1 MRPPRSAPH
10 SHHSHHSLHM
20 GIKDLKIQKHLPSS
34 LGDDHLRANL
44 VELDPEVLVLQAH
57 LDVLVEASSRMLGRP
72 V

>member
-10 SHHSHHSLHM
+10 SHHSHHM
-20 GIKDLKIQKHLPSS
+20 GIKDLKIKKKNLPSS
-34 LGDDHLRANL
+34 LGDDHLRADL

>member
-1 MRPPRSAPH
+1 MS
-10 SHHSHHSLHM
+10 
-20 GIKDLKIQKHLPSS
+20 KKILPSS
-34 LGDDHLRANL
+34 LGDDHLCANL

>member
-1 MRPPRSAPH
+1 MS
-10 SHHSHHSLHM
+10 
-20 GIKDLKIQKHLPSS
+20 KKILPSS
-34 LGDDHLRANL
+34 LGDDHLRADL